1 MSDFYMFV
9 ASCLL
14 CVAGFITF
22 TLNEDRQRKASRTLM
37 LIREAI
43 FLLYVTTPERNLL
56 YLLDITPF

>member
-22 TLNEDRQRKASRTLM
+22 ILNEDRNYKKQREKWLKT
-37 LIREAI
+37 EGDND
-43 FLLYVTTPERNLL
+43 E
-56 YLLDITPF
+56 

>member
-22 TLNEDRQRKASRTLM
+22 TLNEDLKYKKQREKWLKT
-37 LIREAI
+37 EGNNDE
-43 FLLYVTTPERNLL
+43 ER
-56 YLLDITPF
+56 